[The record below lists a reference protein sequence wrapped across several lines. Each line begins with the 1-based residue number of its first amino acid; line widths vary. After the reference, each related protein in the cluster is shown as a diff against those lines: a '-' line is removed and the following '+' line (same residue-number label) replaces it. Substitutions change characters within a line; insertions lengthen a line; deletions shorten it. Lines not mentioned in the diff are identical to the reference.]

1 VRPGAARTDTAA
13 VPPPRQALPGPAPTK
28 IAIINIQSAILNTKD
43 GTKAAANVQ
52 AKFNPKKTELDKKR
66 SETEAL
72 QEQLR
77 KGSATMSDEAKE
89 RLQKEIDAGTK
100 ELNRRGRT

>member
-1 VRPGAARTDTAA
+1 
-13 VPPPRQALPGPAPTK
+13 
-28 IAIINIQSAILNTKD
+28 
-43 GTKAAANVQ
+43 VQ

-77 KGSATMSDEAKE
+77 KGSAT
-89 RLQKEIDAGTK
+89 
-100 ELNRRGRT
+100 